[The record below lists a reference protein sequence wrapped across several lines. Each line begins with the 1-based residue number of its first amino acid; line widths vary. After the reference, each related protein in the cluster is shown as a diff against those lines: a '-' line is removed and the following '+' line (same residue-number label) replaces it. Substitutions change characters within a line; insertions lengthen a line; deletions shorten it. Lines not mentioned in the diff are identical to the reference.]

1 MSLARVMVSATV
13 VLIGCGAGEPLV
25 APRPLGQLTMD
36 PPQPEVVVC
45 PVGSAYDAARHVCVA
60 TQSIAQP
67 DPEPEPEPP
76 PAVVAAPAEGGI
88 RVTCGFANGWVSV
101 MPVSKYPRDDQF
113 LMQALIGLTD
123 EPQFWKAE
131 REYAP
136 LAPYA
141 AKKCGSVGVR
151 YDVPAGSYFVL
162 AGESGTFAAR
172 GSYTKNGFRKKVQL
186 DPASPLK
193 IDLKASDLTH
203 TWLCISCPF
212 VAFFDPAKEG
222 GGRGEAPA
230 GGYLPSFVVLA
241 NRRSRADKGTDRI
254 PVSGV
259 PVKGGRVRLR
269 VVEAEREVTHLDRLA
284 LEIDGVTVLPLPG
297 SRSALAAED
306 GVEVEMARG
315 RVIELSFDVSGKA
328 DGTLAAVVV
337 ATGYYEP
344 RDD

>member
-25 APRPLGQLTMD
+25 APRPLGQITMD

-123 EPQFWKAE
+123 EPQFWK
-131 REYAP
+131 
-136 LAPYA
+136 
-141 AKKCGSVGVR
+141 
-151 YDVPAGSYFVL
+151 
-162 AGESGTFAAR
+162 
-172 GSYTKNGFRKKVQL
+172 
-186 DPASPLK
+186 
-193 IDLKASDLTH
+193 
-203 TWLCISCPF
+203 
-212 VAFFDPAKEG
+212 
-222 GGRGEAPA
+222 
-230 GGYLPSFVVLA
+230 
-241 NRRSRADKGTDRI
+241 DRI